1 MKHVRVM
8 LVLTGLV
15 LALGAGPAE
24 APAEKKSS
32 GTGGYTALRLDD
44 VGVFVGGFD
53 GRIESMSDGV
63 KITLLSD
70 DPAKPPL
77 PISAN
82 QMKFTWPE
90 TGGKR
95 PSRILLE
102 GKVHITH
109 PQAEIHAEK
118 ADWDFDKG
126 LLTFTG
132 NPVMKNERIPDG
144 IQAQKIVLDFDQG
157 RYQVF
162 GGRAEMIPFG
172 DIGETAGASEPS
184 SLLRAEDVRDWTGL
198 FTQLAAAAKAEQASP
213 GKQLVSLLD
222 PKMQT
227 SLTSTPPETLAQEKG
242 TALKQINRILMH
254 PKFYDAAP
262 WQGIDIGA
270 EAQALLKKG
279 GLSAQEQMRLNRLL
293 LEAAYPDLIA
303 TLPKGN
309 PEGTAK

>member
-1 MKHVRVM
+1 MKLVRVM
-8 LVLTGLV
+8 LVLPV
-15 LALGAGPAE
+15 IALALGAGPA
-24 APAEKKSS
+24 AEQAENK
-32 GTGGYTALRLDD
+32 TGGSGGYSALRLDD

-102 GKVHITH
+102 GKVHIKH

-132 NPVMKNERIPDG
+132 DPVMKNERVPEG
-144 IQAQKIVLDFDQG
+144 IQAQKIILDFDKG

-172 DIGETAGASEPS
+172 DAGGTAGAAEPS

-198 FTQLAAAAKAEQASP
+198 FTRLAVAAKAEQASP

-222 PKMQT
+222 PKMQK
-227 SLTSTPPETLAQEKG
+227 SLESTPPETLAQEKDS
-242 TALKQINRILMH
+242 ALKQINRVLMH
-254 PKFYDAAP
+254 PKFYEAAA
-262 WQGIDIGA
+262 WQGVEIAA

-279 GLSAQEQMRLNRLL
+279 GLNAQEQMRLNRLL
-293 LEAAYPDLIA
+293 LEATYPDLIA
-303 TLPKGN
+303 KLPKGN
-309 PEGTAK
+309 PEGTTK